1 MCRLDFHLR
10 NIDSRVRDCEVSG
23 CFDRKCRMTRLG
35 GQNSPW
41 LMSAADLADLIDE
54 RRERAR

>member
-1 MCRLDFHLR
+1 
-10 NIDSRVRDCEVSG
+10 VRFLAVLIASG
-23 CFDRKCRMTRLG
+23 MTRLG

-54 RRERAR
+54 RRKRAR